1 MEREPSGR
9 LDPKLGVGEIH
20 QGRGQDDSTHNIPG
34 DTCNCQDRE
43 TAWQMTPERAG
54 DGGAAPRLCRPGY
67 ALAASR
73 PSAKRSLLPPGTG
86 TWTGSSLRGELEPG
100 GSADT
105 TRCAPRGAAPPL
117 GVPPVLREGPPE
129 ASPQPAGDPRRQAR
143 KESRGTGWGPPGLGD
158 LPRAARG
165 ASRTPARASRRAR
178 AGGAGGRRAAMVA
191 GLRCCSSRCPAASA
205 HHPTRAPSRGRTSRP
220 EGFPAAGSQ
229 FRTPRAAPAPPTS

>member
-1 MEREPSGR
+1 
-9 LDPKLGVGEIH
+9 
-20 QGRGQDDSTHNIPG
+20 
-34 DTCNCQDRE
+34 
-43 TAWQMTPERAG
+43 MTPERAG
-54 DGGAAPRLCRPGY
+54 DGGAAPRLCRPGC

-73 PSAKRSLLPPGTG
+73 PSAKRSLLPPGIG
-86 TWTGSSLRGELEPG
+86 TWR
-100 GSADT
+100 
-105 TRCAPRGAAPPL
+105 
-117 GVPPVLREGPPE
+117 GVPLCAGSWSPGAPQTQPGARLAGQPRHS
-129 ASPQPAGDPRRQAR
+129 ASPQCYVRGDRGQPAGDPRRQAR
-143 KESRGTGWGPPGLGD
+143 KESRGTGREPPGLGD

-229 FRTPRAAPAPPTS
+229 LRTPRAAPAPPTS